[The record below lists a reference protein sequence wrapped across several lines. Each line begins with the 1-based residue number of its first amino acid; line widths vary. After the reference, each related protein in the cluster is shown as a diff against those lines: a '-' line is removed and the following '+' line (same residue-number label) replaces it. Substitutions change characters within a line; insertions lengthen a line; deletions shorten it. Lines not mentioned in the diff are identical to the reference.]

1 MKNLRTFILVFVVLR
16 WESAVSLQSADAPD
30 LRSLSEW
37 RHFRGTDAAG
47 TVRSGKPPALL
58 NKGKH
63 IAWKAALPGRG
74 LSSPIV
80 VGGRVFISCASG
92 SDQDRLHIRCHST
105 KDGTLLWERQFWATG
120 RTMCHKKTSV
130 AAPTP
135 ASDGKQIYALFSSN
149 DVFCLDLDGRLQWL
163 RGLTAD
169 YPNASNSLGMA
180 SSPIVVG
187 NTLVIQ
193 SENDSESFAVG
204 LDVENGKNRW
214 RLDRP
219 KAANWTSPV
228 LLEDAADISRKLVA
242 LQSSKGVSAIDPAT
256 GKTVWNYSDGAA
268 TIPSSVVANGI
279 LLLPSRGITA
289 LRPRSDS
296 NEPEELWRS
305 SRLRPATP
313 SPVVLGGCIFT
324 INQAGVLTCGDLRN
338 GQRLWQLRLKGPF
351 SSTPVGWG
359 KYLYLVNESGLLQV
373 VDTEPKEEGIVVSQ
387 MDLAETILCT
397 PAVYSDALYLRS
409 DRHLWKIAEP

>member
-1 MKNLRTFILVFVVLR
+1 MKKLFILVLG
-16 WESAVSLQSADAPD
+16 WGSAAGLQSADAPD
-30 LRSLSEW
+30 LPSLSEW
-37 RHFRGTDAAG
+37 RHFRGADAAA
-47 TVRSGKPPALL
+47 VLRSGKLPALL
-58 NKGKH
+58 DEGKH
-63 IAWKAALPGRG
+63 IAWKVALPGRG

-80 VGGRVFISCASG
+80 VGGRIFLSCASG
-92 SDQDRLHIRCHST
+92 VNQDRLRVRCHSIE
-105 KDGTLLWERQFWATG
+105 DGTLLWERQFWATG

-163 RGLTAD
+163 RGLMAD

-228 LLEDAADISRKLVA
+228 LLEDAGVASRKLIA
-242 LQSSKGVSAIDPAT
+242 LQSSKGVSAIDPST
-256 GKTVWNYSDGAA
+256 GKTVWNYLAGAA
-268 TIPSSVVANGI
+268 TIPSSVVAEGI
-279 LLLPSRGITA
+279 LLVPSHGITA
-289 LRPRSDS
+289 LRPRSAS

-313 SPVVLGGCIFT
+313 SPVALGGRIFT
-324 INQAGVLTCGDLRN
+324 VNQAGVLTCGDLRN

-351 SSTPVGWG
+351 SSTPVGWS
-359 KYLYLVNESGLLQV
+359 KYLYLVNENGLLQV
-373 VDTEPKEEGIVVSQ
+373 VDTAPKEEGVVVSQ
-387 MDLAETILCT
+387 LDLAETILCT
-397 PAVYSDALYLRS
+397 PAIHGGALYLRS